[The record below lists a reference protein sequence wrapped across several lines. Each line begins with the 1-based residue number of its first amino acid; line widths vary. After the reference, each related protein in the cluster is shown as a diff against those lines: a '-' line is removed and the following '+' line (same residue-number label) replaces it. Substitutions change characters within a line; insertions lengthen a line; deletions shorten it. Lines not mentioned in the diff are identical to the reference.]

1 MKILIADDHALMRTG
16 LCNVLAEGFPSA
28 VILQAA
34 TAAETLALAE
44 TEKPGIAIVDLF
56 MPDMDGFFFLRK
68 LIRRFPDLP
77 IAVISASDNPV
88 HIRKA
93 LDLGASGYIPKSVSE
108 DVFLSAIAQI
118 FSGGVYIPEDFNN
131 STPSW
136 ADPSVGRDVVRN
148 TFNQLTGRQLEILHH
163 LGLGKS
169 NKQIARDLALS
180 ENTVK
185 VHVSTVL
192 RILEL
197 DNRTQASSIAQKIDS
212 LSVTFDA
219 EDNRPEA

>member
-16 LCNVLAEGFPSA
+16 LSDVLAGGFPSA
-28 VILQAA
+28 DILQAA
-34 TAAETLALAE
+34 TAAETLTLAE
-44 TEKPGIAIVDLF
+44 TGKPGIAIVDLF
-56 MPDMDGFFFLRK
+56 MPDMDGFLLLRK
-68 LIRRFPDLP
+68 LVSGFLNLP
-77 IAVISASDNPV
+77 IVVISASVNPV

-93 LDLGASGYIPKSVSE
+93 LDSGASGYIPKSVSE
-108 DVFLSAIAQI
+108 DVFLSAVEHV
-118 FSGGVYIPEDFNN
+118 FSGGVYIPEDFKN

-136 ADPSVGRDVVRN
+136 ADSSVSQDVIRN
-148 TFNQLTGRQLEILHH
+148 MFNQLTDRQLEILRH

-197 DNRTQASSIAQKIDS
+197 DNRTQASLVAQKIDS
-212 LSVTFDA
+212 LPGATDA
-219 EDNRPEA
+219 DDKRSEE